1 MKNERRCGGAFL
13 LENSCVL
20 LTDNVLCR
28 IIFLYYYVYRLPEN
42 EGLPLKKSFYTFFL
56 KRFLDIVISLGAL
69 ILLSVPIGVLALL
82 VRFKLG
88 SPVLFTQD
96 RPGKDEK
103 IFRLYKFRTM
113 TDARDED
120 GELLPDDVRLT
131 SFGKMMRSL
140 SLDELPEFFNVLK
153 GDMSLIGPRPLL
165 ISYLPLYNETQHH
178 RHDVRPG
185 LSGLAQCSGRN
196 LLSWQERFALDVEYV
211 QNVSFKTDVSIVF
224 RTIRGVFRRE
234 GITSETSVTMEP
246 FCGNEAETIQ
256 K

>member
-1 MKNERRCGGAFL
+1 MLSA
-13 LENSCVL
+13 
-20 LTDNVLCR
+20 
-28 IIFLYYYVYRLPEN
+28 EN
-42 EGLPLKKSFYTFFL
+42 EGLRLKKTFYARFL
-56 KRFLDIVISLGAL
+56 KRFLDIVISLCAL
-69 ILLSVPIGVLALL
+69 TVLCLPMALLALL
-82 VRFKLG
+82 VRLKLG
-88 SPVLFTQD
+88 APVLFTQD

-113 TDARDED
+113 TNERGAD

-131 SFGKMMRSL
+131 RFGRAMRAL
-140 SLDELPEFFNVLK
+140 SLDELPEFFNVLR

-165 ISYLPLYNETQHH
+165 VAYLPLYNETQRH

-196 LLSWQERFALDVEYV
+196 LLSWEERFDLDVQYV
-211 QNVSFKTDVSIVF
+211 QNVSFRMDLSIVL

-234 GITSETSVTMEP
+234 GISSETSVTMEP
-246 FCGNEAETIQ
+246 FRGSENELVL

>member
-1 MKNERRCGGAFL
+1 MN
-13 LENSCVL
+13 
-20 LTDNVLCR
+20 TY
-28 IIFLYYYVYRLPEN
+28 IFGSPEN
-42 EGLPLKKSFYTFFL
+42 EGLRLKKTIYTRFL
-56 KRFLDIVISLGAL
+56 KRFFDVALSLC
-69 ILLSVPIGVLALL
+69 ALL
-82 VRFKLG
+82 VLGLPMAVLAVLVRVKLG
-88 SPVLFTQD
+88 APVLFTQD

-113 TDARDED
+113 TDARDEN
-120 GELLPDDVRLT
+120 GALLPDDVRLT
-131 SFGKMMRSL
+131 AFGKKMRAL

-165 ISYLPLYNETQHH
+165 VAYLPLYDETQRH

-211 QNVSFKTDVSIVF
+211 RNVSFVMDVSIVL

-246 FCGNEAETIQ
+246 FRGNEAEPAEMAEREPV
-256 K
+256 

>member
-1 MKNERRCGGAFL
+1 MKK
-13 LENSCVL
+13 
-20 LTDNVLCR
+20 T
-28 IIFLYYYVYRLPEN
+28 I
-42 EGLPLKKSFYTFFL
+42 YTRFL
-56 KRFLDIVISLGAL
+56 KRFFDVALSLC
-69 ILLSVPIGVLALL
+69 ALL
-82 VRFKLG
+82 VLGLPMAVLAVLVRVKLG
-88 SPVLFTQD
+88 APVLFTQD

-113 TDARDED
+113 TDARDEN
-120 GELLPDDVRLT
+120 GALLPDDLRLT
-131 SFGKMMRSL
+131 AFGKKMRAL

-165 ISYLPLYNETQHH
+165 VAYLPLYDETQRH

-211 QNVSFKTDVSIVF
+211 RNVSFVMDVSIVL

-246 FCGNEAETIQ
+246 FRGNEAEPAEMAEREPV
-256 K
+256 

>member
-1 MKNERRCGGAFL
+1 MKK
-13 LENSCVL
+13 
-20 LTDNVLCR
+20 T
-28 IIFLYYYVYRLPEN
+28 
-42 EGLPLKKSFYTFFL
+42 FYARFV
-56 KRFLDIVISLGAL
+56 KRVLDIAISFCAL
-69 ILLSVPIGVLALL
+69 TALCVPMGILALL
-82 VRFKLG
+82 VRLKLG
-88 SPVLFTQD
+88 SPVLFTQE

-113 TDARDED
+113 TDERDEN

-131 SFGKMMRSL
+131 KFGKTLRAL

-165 ISYLPLYNETQHH
+165 VSYLPLYNETQRH

-196 LLSWQERFALDVEYV
+196 LLSWEERFALDVQYV
-211 QNVSFKTDVSIVF
+211 QSVSFGMDVSIVI
-224 RTIRGVFRRE
+224 RTIRGVFKRE
-234 GITSETSVTMEP
+234 GINSETSVTMEP
-246 FCGNEAETIQ
+246 FCGNEKETVT

>member
-1 MKNERRCGGAFL
+1 MLSA
-13 LENSCVL
+13 
-20 LTDNVLCR
+20 
-28 IIFLYYYVYRLPEN
+28 EN
-42 EGLPLKKSFYTFFL
+42 EGLRLKKTFYARFL
-56 KRFLDIVISLGAL
+56 KRFLDIVISLCAL
-69 ILLSVPIGVLALL
+69 TVLCLPMALLALL
-82 VRFKLG
+82 VRLKLG
-88 SPVLFTQD
+88 APVLFAQD

-113 TDARDED
+113 TNERGAD

-131 SFGKMMRSL
+131 RFGRAMRAL
-140 SLDELPEFFNVLK
+140 SLDELPEFFNVLR

-165 ISYLPLYNETQHH
+165 VAYLPLYNETQRH

-196 LLSWQERFALDVEYV
+196 LLSWEERFDLDVQYV
-211 QNVSFKTDVSIVF
+211 QNVSFRMDLSIVL

-246 FCGNEAETIQ
+246 FRGNRNEPVL

>member
-1 MKNERRCGGAFL
+1 MKK
-13 LENSCVL
+13 
-20 LTDNVLCR
+20 T
-28 IIFLYYYVYRLPEN
+28 I
-42 EGLPLKKSFYTFFL
+42 YTRFL
-56 KRFLDIVISLGAL
+56 KRFFDVALSLC
-69 ILLSVPIGVLALL
+69 ALL
-82 VRFKLG
+82 VLGLPMAVLAVLVRVKLG
-88 SPVLFTQD
+88 APVLFTQD

-113 TDARDED
+113 TDARDEN
-120 GELLPDDVRLT
+120 GALLPDDVRLT
-131 SFGKMMRSL
+131 AFGKKMRAL

-165 ISYLPLYNETQHH
+165 VAYLSLYDETQRH

-185 LSGLAQCSGRN
+185 LSGLAQCSDRN

-211 QNVSFKTDVSIVF
+211 RNVSFVMDVSIVL

-246 FCGNEAETIQ
+246 FRGNEAEPAEMAER
-256 K
+256 KPV

>member
-1 MKNERRCGGAFL
+1 M
-13 LENSCVL
+13 
-20 LTDNVLCR
+20 
-28 IIFLYYYVYRLPEN
+28 
-42 EGLPLKKSFYTFFL
+42 YTRFL
-56 KRFLDIVISLGAL
+56 KRFFDVALSLC
-69 ILLSVPIGVLALL
+69 ALL
-82 VRFKLG
+82 VLGLPMAVLAVLVRVKLG
-88 SPVLFTQD
+88 APVLFTQD

-113 TDARDED
+113 TDARDEN
-120 GELLPDDVRLT
+120 GALLPDDVRLT
-131 SFGKMMRSL
+131 AFGKKMRAL

-165 ISYLPLYNETQHH
+165 VAYLPLYDETQRH

-211 QNVSFKTDVSIVF
+211 RNVSFVMDVSIVL

-246 FCGNEAETIQ
+246 FRGNEAEPAEMAER
-256 K
+256 KPV

>member
-1 MKNERRCGGAFL
+1 MFH
-13 LENSCVL
+13 
-20 LTDNVLCR
+20 
-28 IIFLYYYVYRLPEN
+28 LPVN
-42 EGLPLKKSFYTFFL
+42 EGLQLKKTLYTRFL
-56 KRFLDIVISLGAL
+56 KRFLDIVISLCAL
-69 ILLSVPIGVLALL
+69 LVLCVPMAVLALL
-82 VRFKLG
+82 VRIRLG
-88 SPVLFTQD
+88 APVLFTQE
-96 RPGKDEK
+96 RPGKGEK

-113 TDARDED
+113 TDARDEN

-131 SFGKMMRSL
+131 AFGRKMRSL

-165 ISYLPLYNETQHH
+165 VSYLPLYNETQRH

-196 LLSWQERFALDVEYV
+196 LLSWEERFALDVEYV
-211 QNVSFKTDVSIVF
+211 QHVSLGLDISIVF

-234 GITSETSVTMEP
+234 GISSETSVTMEP
-246 FCGNEAETIQ
+246 FRGSEKEPVL

>member
-1 MKNERRCGGAFL
+1 MY
-13 LENSCVL
+13 
-20 LTDNVLCR
+20 LCN
-28 IIFLYYYVYRLPEN
+28 FMYHLPEK
-42 EGLPLKKSFYTFFL
+42 EGLQLKKSFYARYL
-56 KRFLDIVISLGAL
+56 KRFFDIVISLCAL
-69 ILLSVPIGVLALL
+69 TVLCVPMAVLALL
-82 VRFKLG
+82 VRVKLG
-88 SPVLFTQD
+88 APVLFTQE

-113 TDARDED
+113 TDARDEN
-120 GELLPDDVRLT
+120 GALLPDDMRLT
-131 SFGKMMRSL
+131 AFGKKMRAL

-165 ISYLPLYNETQHH
+165 VGYLPLYNETQRH

-196 LLSWQERFALDVEYV
+196 LLSWEERFALDVEYV
-211 QNVSFKTDVSIVF
+211 RNLSFALDVSIVL

-246 FCGNEAETIQ
+246 FRGSEEPVR

>member
-1 MKNERRCGGAFL
+1 MFSYP
-13 LENSCVL
+13 LEKF
-20 LTDNVLCR
+20 DP
-28 IIFLYYYVYRLPEN
+28 PEN
-42 EGLPLKKSFYTFFL
+42 EGLRLKKTFYTRFV
-56 KRFLDIVISLGAL
+56 KRFLDMVISFCAL
-69 ILLSVPIGVLALL
+69 TVLCLPMALLALL
-82 VRFKLG
+82 VRLKLG
-88 SPVLFTQD
+88 APVLFTQD

-113 TDARDED
+113 TNERGAD

-131 SFGKMMRSL
+131 RFGRAMRAL
-140 SLDELPEFFNVLK
+140 SLDELPEFFNVLR

-165 ISYLPLYNETQHH
+165 VAYLPLYNETQRH

-196 LLSWQERFALDVEYV
+196 LLSWEERFDLDVQYV
-211 QNVSFKTDVSIVF
+211 QNVSFRMDLSIVL

-234 GITSETSVTMEP
+234 GISSETSVTMEP
-246 FCGNEAETIQ
+246 FRGSENELVL

>member
-1 MKNERRCGGAFL
+1 M
-13 LENSCVL
+13 
-20 LTDNVLCR
+20 CR
-28 IIFLYYYVYRLPEN
+28 
-42 EGLPLKKSFYTFFL
+42 LKKTFYARVL
-56 KRFLDIVISLGAL
+56 KRFFDIVISLGAL
-69 ILLSVPIGVLALL
+69 LILCVPMAVLALL
-82 VRFKLG
+82 VRIKLG

-113 TDARDED
+113 TNARDENGD
-120 GELLPDDVRLT
+120 LLPDDVRLT
-131 SFGKMMRSL
+131 AFGKTMRAF

-165 ISYLPLYNETQHH
+165 VSYLPLYNETQRH

-211 QNVSFKTDVSIVF
+211 QNVSLRMDVSIIL

-234 GITSETSVTMEP
+234 GITSETSATMEP
-246 FCGNEAETIQ
+246 FRGNDTVPIL

>member
-1 MKNERRCGGAFL
+1 MLSA
-13 LENSCVL
+13 
-20 LTDNVLCR
+20 
-28 IIFLYYYVYRLPEN
+28 EN
-42 EGLPLKKSFYTFFL
+42 EGLRLKKTFYARFL
-56 KRFLDIVISLGAL
+56 KRFLDIVISLCAL
-69 ILLSVPIGVLALL
+69 TVLCLPMALLALL
-82 VRFKLG
+82 VRLKLG
-88 SPVLFTQD
+88 APVLFTQD

-113 TDARDED
+113 TNERGAD

-131 SFGKMMRSL
+131 RFGRAMRAL
-140 SLDELPEFFNVLK
+140 SLDELPEFFNVLR

-165 ISYLPLYNETQHH
+165 VAYLPLYNETQRR

-196 LLSWQERFALDVEYV
+196 LLSWEERFDLDVQYV
-211 QNVSFKTDVSIVF
+211 QNVSFRMDLSIVL

-246 FCGNEAETIQ
+246 FRGNGNEPVL

>member
-1 MKNERRCGGAFL
+1 MLSA
-13 LENSCVL
+13 
-20 LTDNVLCR
+20 
-28 IIFLYYYVYRLPEN
+28 EN
-42 EGLPLKKSFYTFFL
+42 EGLRLKKTFYARFL
-56 KRFLDIVISLGAL
+56 KRFLDIVISLCAL
-69 ILLSVPIGVLALL
+69 TVLCLPMALLALL
-82 VRFKLG
+82 VRVKLG
-88 SPVLFTQD
+88 APVLFTQD

-113 TDARDED
+113 TNERGAD

-131 SFGKMMRSL
+131 KFGRAMRAL
-140 SLDELPEFFNVLK
+140 SLDELPEFFNVLR

-165 ISYLPLYNETQHH
+165 VAYLPLYNETQRH

-196 LLSWQERFALDVEYV
+196 LLSWEERFALDVEYV
-211 QNVSFKTDVSIVF
+211 QNVSFALDASIVL

-234 GITSETSVTMEP
+234 GISSETSVTMEP
-246 FCGNEAETIQ
+246 FRGSGNEPVL

>member
-1 MKNERRCGGAFL
+1 MLSA
-13 LENSCVL
+13 
-20 LTDNVLCR
+20 
-28 IIFLYYYVYRLPEN
+28 EN
-42 EGLPLKKSFYTFFL
+42 EGLRLKKTFYARFL
-56 KRFLDIVISLGAL
+56 KRFLDIVISLCAL
-69 ILLSVPIGVLALL
+69 TVLCLPMALLALL
-82 VRFKLG
+82 VRLKLG
-88 SPVLFTQD
+88 APVLFTQD

-113 TDARDED
+113 TNERGAD

-131 SFGKMMRSL
+131 KFGRAMRAL
-140 SLDELPEFFNVLK
+140 SLDELPEFFNVLR

-165 ISYLPLYNETQHH
+165 VAYLPLYNETQRH

-196 LLSWQERFALDVEYV
+196 LLSWEERFDLDVQYV
-211 QNVSFKTDVSIVF
+211 QNVSFRMDLSIVL

-234 GITSETSVTMEP
+234 GISSETSVTMEP
-246 FCGNEAETIQ
+246 FRGNGNEPVL

>member
-1 MKNERRCGGAFL
+1 MLSA
-13 LENSCVL
+13 
-20 LTDNVLCR
+20 
-28 IIFLYYYVYRLPEN
+28 EN
-42 EGLPLKKSFYTFFL
+42 EGLRLKKTFYARFL
-56 KRFLDIVISLGAL
+56 KRFLDIVISLCAL
-69 ILLSVPIGVLALL
+69 TVLCLPMALLALL
-82 VRFKLG
+82 VRLKLG
-88 SPVLFTQD
+88 APVLFTQD

-113 TDARDED
+113 TNERGAD

-131 SFGKMMRSL
+131 RFGRAMRAL
-140 SLDELPEFFNVLK
+140 SLDELPEFFNVLR

-165 ISYLPLYNETQHH
+165 VAYLPLYNETQRH

-196 LLSWQERFALDVEYV
+196 LLSWEERFDLDVQYV
-211 QNVSFKTDVSIVF
+211 QNVSFRMDLSIVL

-246 FCGNEAETIQ
+246 FRGNGNEPVL